1 MPGDTSDGLV
11 LATTTDLAA
20 FNASSLHFLRLAKA
34 LHALGQPVT
43 ILAPRPRGALTVEL
57 DATIRQSFTPNVR
70 GLPRSAAIGLMG
82 PALRRLAFKQ
92 NLYVR
97 SGAGTFGLV
106 KAARA
111 FGFKRIVV
119 ESNGWFEDELAVLG
133 KSKPWQVLARHLQV
147 AEAGAADRLRVVTR
161 GLGALFEANGI
172 SPAKI
177 EHIGNGTD
185 LDIFEPGD
193 RAAAR
198 QVLGILPDAEVLVF
212 VGNLWPAIDLRG
224 VFQAMEL
231 LSATRPKLQIVI
243 VGDGVSRRNF
253 ETASGRNTVRWLG
266 SLSQPAANDVIAAAD
281 IAIAP
286 FVSARNERIGLSPLK
301 LYDYAAA
308 GRVVVATAL
317 PGIVDLAG
325 QPWLHLA
332 KAHDA
337 CSYARAIV
345 SALDCDR
352 GAAEQAARAYAEAN
366 FGWDSV
372 ARQVANLF

>member
-1 MPGDTSDGLV
+1 MSVDTSNGVV
-11 LATTTDLAA
+11 LATTTDLTA
-20 FNASSLHFLRLAKA
+20 FNASSLHFLGLAQA
-34 LHALGQPVT
+34 LHALGQSVT

-57 DATIRQSFTPNVR
+57 DAAIRQSFTPNVR
-70 GLPRSAAIGLMG
+70 GLPRAAAIGLMG
-82 PALRRLAFKQ
+82 PALRRLAPKQ
-92 NLYVR
+92 KLYVR
-97 SGAGTFGLV
+97 SGTGTFGLV

-111 FGFKRIVV
+111 LGFNRIVV
-119 ESNGWFEDELAVLG
+119 ESNGWFEDDLSVLG

-177 EHIGNGTD
+177 DHIGNGTS
-185 LDIFEPGD
+185 LELFKPGD

-198 QVLGILPDAEVLVF
+198 HALGISSDAEVLVF
-212 VGNLWPAIDLRG
+212 VGNLWPAIDLPV
-224 VFQAMEL
+224 VFDAMEL
-231 LSATRPKLQIVI
+231 LSATRPKLQFVI
-243 VGDGVSRRNF
+243 VGDGVSRCKF
-253 ETASGRNTVRWLG
+253 EAVSGPSTVRWLG
-266 SLSQPAANDVIAAAD
+266 SLSQSGANDAIAAAD
-281 IAIAP
+281 VAIAP

-308 GRVVVATAL
+308 GRVVIATAL

-332 KAHDA
+332 KPHDA
-337 CSYARAIV
+337 RSYAYAIV
-345 SALDCDR
+345 NALDCGR
-352 GAAEQAARAYAEAN
+352 RAAEISARAYAVAN